1 MSAPNSTR
9 WIGIGLLGLPLY
21 GALTFW
27 SSIDPQPDPNT
38 HLEAWSRYVT
48 TNHYVL
54 GHLLGSILGLIF
66 AIFGV
71 FALGAYLA
79 TSRAGHLGLAAM
91 VITVL
96 GSALFLP
103 LQGVSTFSAPE
114 EGQAVLAG
122 LEEFE
127 ELPPIFANTVFA
139 LTGLLDIV
147 LLLAGNVLLG
157 VAVWRSGTLP
167 RWAGALWAAAHVLM
181 YLSLVYTA
189 TIGPASTPPTVL
201 VGAVLVVISGTWM
214 AWRVLRRPSAQAV
227 GVGARP
233 RVQ

>member
-1 MSAPNSTR
+1 
-9 WIGIGLLGLPLY
+9 
-21 GALTFW
+21 
-27 SSIDPQPDPNT
+27 
-38 HLEAWSRYVT
+38 
-48 TNHYVL
+48 
-54 GHLLGSILGLIF
+54 
-66 AIFGV
+66 
-71 FALGAYLA
+71 
-79 TSRAGHLGLAAM
+79 
-91 VITVL
+91 
-96 GSALFLP
+96 
-103 LQGVSTFSAPE
+103 
-114 EGQAVLAG
+114 
-122 LEEFE
+122 
-127 ELPPIFANTVFA
+127 VFA

-181 YLSLVYTA
+181 YLSLVYAA

-214 AWRVLRRPSAQAV
+214 AWRILRQPSARAV